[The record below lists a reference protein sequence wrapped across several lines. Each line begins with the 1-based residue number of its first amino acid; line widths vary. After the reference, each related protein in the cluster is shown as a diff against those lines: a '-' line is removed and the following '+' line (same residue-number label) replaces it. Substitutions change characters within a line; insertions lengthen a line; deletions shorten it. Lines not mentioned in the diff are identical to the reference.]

1 MKDLYRKYP
10 RLLQFDMSRN
20 DEMVQDMLG
29 PQAPH
34 ITAFQQ
40 QAYRLIEE
48 EAQGTN
54 AQKEAAM
61 ICAALVIEP
70 QLLYMDM
77 HNLVMNY
84 GEEVENAIEP
94 LMGARPGE
102 PLPLVIAYARAAS
115 GVVLME
121 NMLVSIAKG
130 EPLGGKTA
138 DVLAHV
144 KASFGQDYISFA
156 NIGESPLAARFLT
169 AKDELFSKLE
179 AKLAA
184 ETPAPKK
191 PRGKS
196 FDL

>member
-1 MKDLYRKYP
+1 MNDLYRQYP

-20 DEMVQDMLG
+20 DGMVQDMLG
-29 PQAPH
+29 PQPAH

-40 QAYRLIEE
+40 QAYRLIEQHGE
-48 EAQGTN
+48 GTP

-77 HNLVMNY
+77 PNLIMNY
-84 GEEVENAIEP
+84 GVEVENAIEP
-94 LMGARPGE
+94 LMGARPNE
-102 PLPLVIAYARAAS
+102 ALPPVIAYARAAS
-115 GVVLME
+115 GIVLIE
-121 NMLVSIAKG
+121 NMLVSVAKG

-144 KASFGQDYISFA
+144 KASFGQDEISFA
-156 NIGESPLAARFLT
+156 NIDGSPLVTRFLT

-179 AKLAA
+179 AKLASEA
-184 ETPAPKK
+184 PAPRKN
-191 PRGKS
+191 RGKS

>member
-1 MKDLYRKYP
+1 MNDLYRKYP
-10 RLLQFDMSRN
+10 RLLQFDLSRN
-20 DEMVQDMLG
+20 DGMVQDMLG
-29 PQAPH
+29 PQPAH
-34 ITAFQQ
+34 LTAFQQ
-40 QAYRLIEE
+40 QAYRLIEQH
-48 EAQGTN
+48 ADGTP

-77 HNLVMNY
+77 PNLIMNY
-84 GEEVENAIEP
+84 GVEVENAIEP

-102 PLPLVIAYARAAS
+102 ALPPVIAYARAAS
-115 GVVLME
+115 GIVLIE
-121 NMLVSIAKG
+121 NMLASVAKG

-138 DVLAHV
+138 DMLAHV
-144 KASFGQDYISFA
+144 KASFGQDEVSFA
-156 NIGESPLAARFLT
+156 NIDGSPLVTRFLT

>member
-1 MKDLYRKYP
+1 MNDLYRKYP
-10 RLLQFDMSRN
+10 RLLQFDLSRN

-29 PQAPH
+29 PQPAH
-34 ITAFQQ
+34 LTAFQQ
-40 QAYRLIEE
+40 QAYRLIEQ
-48 EAQGTN
+48 EAQGTP

-77 HNLVMNY
+77 PNLIMNY

-102 PLPLVIAYARAAS
+102 ALPPVIAYARAAS
-115 GVVLME
+115 GIVLME
-121 NMLVSIAKG
+121 NMLVSVARG
-130 EPLGGKTA
+130 EQLGGKTA
-138 DVLAHV
+138 DVLAHI
-144 KASFGQDYISFA
+144 KASFGQDEVSFA
-156 NIGESPLAARFLT
+156 NIDGSPLAARFLT
-169 AKDELFSKLE
+169 AKDELFTKLE

-184 ETPAPKK
+184 ETPAPRKN
-191 PRGKS
+191 RGKS

>member
-1 MKDLYRKYP
+1 MNDLYRKYP

-20 DEMVQDMLG
+20 NDMVQDMLG
-29 PQAPH
+29 PQPAH
-34 ITAFQQ
+34 LTAFQQ
-40 QAYRLIEE
+40 QAYRLIEQHGE
-48 EAQGTN
+48 GTP

-77 HNLVMNY
+77 PNLIMNY
-84 GEEVENAIEP
+84 GPEVENAIEP
-94 LMGARPGE
+94 LIGARPGE
-102 PLPLVIAYARAAS
+102 PLPPVIALARAAS
-115 GVVLME
+115 GIVLME
-121 NMLVSIAKG
+121 NMVKSVAAG

-144 KASFGQDYISFA
+144 KASFAQDDTSFA
-156 NIGESPLAARFLT
+156 NIDGSPLVARFFT
-169 AKDELFSKLE
+169 AKDDLFARLE

-184 ETPAPKK
+184 EKPAPRKD
-191 PRGKS
+191 RGRS